1 LQQLHFGALQS
12 YWSALPAA
20 VWATISLS
28 ALAVCIGL
36 PIGLAGAVVR
46 RDGARGLRWAFAAY
60 VEFMRNTPL
69 IVLLF
74 LVYFGL
80 PQTGLR
86 LNGYASALIAL
97 TLNCSAYM
105 IEVFRGGLE
114 AIPLGQ
120 YEAAAAL
127 GLIGWRRFRLVVF
140 PQLLRIAYPALG
152 NTFIQVLLGSSL
164 ASAVA
169 VSEIADWMENAGSQ
183 TFRFFETF
191 AVAGGVYIV
200 LCQCINLAR
209 VIVGRLLFRSVAP

>member
-1 LQQLHFGALQS
+1 MQQLHFGALQP

-20 VWATISLS
+20 VWATVSLS
-28 ALAVCIGL
+28 ALAVCLGL
-36 PIGLAGAVVR
+36 PIGLAGAIVR
-46 RDGARGLRWAFAAY
+46 RHGARGFRWASAAY

-86 LNGYASALIAL
+86 LGGYTSALIAL

-114 AIPLGQ
+114 AIPRGQ
-120 YEAAAAL
+120 YEAATAL
-127 GLIGWRRFRLVVF
+127 GLTGLQRFRRVIF
-140 PQLLRIAYPALG
+140 PQLLRVAYPALG
-152 NTFIQVLLGSSL
+152 NVFIQVLLGSSL
-164 ASAVA
+164 ASVVA
-169 VSEIADWMENAGSQ
+169 VSEIADWMQNAGSQ

-191 AVAGGVYIV
+191 AVAGGVYVV
-200 LCQCINLAR
+200 LCQCINVTR
-209 VIVGRLLFRSVAP
+209 VVLGRYLFRSVAP